1 MYKRELEALS
11 GNKFKYTVLSM
22 FSDYLLIFS
31 HAFAALRS
39 LLKLSIQQFR
49 PVRFVSSANKK
60 NFARIANFG

>member
-11 GNKFKYTVLSM
+11 EDKFKYTGLSI
-22 FSDYLLIFS
+22 FSDNFLIFS

-49 PVRFVSSANKK
+49 PVMFVSSANEKTSHE
-60 NFARIANFG
+60 